1 MVVPIKL
8 AIATSF
14 TGCDFVVAA
23 AVVTSVQH
31 PADRRLETKGL
42 RAGSKLVGLQVQNL
56 ALNRKSCSLRH
67 CACRFELSDA
77 IIPGRAFV
85 YAGERVS
92 KEQRMTRPVGFQTLP
107 AAILLSATALIV
119 ADAQSKPPQP
129 AKALDGVPFFEADPK
144 WPVLPAD
151 WKWGQVIGIF
161 ADAEGHVWTSSS
173 SRISEWDP
181 QGKLVQSWEARGPN
195 KDWRTIHGM
204 FVDHN
209 GFVWSNARE
218 SNLTVK
224 YTKKGDVTLVIGKQ
238 DQTGGSNDTSLM
250 GRPSEIWVDPADNEV
265 FVADGYGNRR
275 VIVFDGASGRY
286 LRHWG
291 AYGKRPEDPVRTNN
305 GGRGATGAGQD
316 APRQTD
322 TVPAA
327 PPQQFSVPHGIT
339 GSRDGLIYVAD
350 RANNRIQVFRQNGE
364 YVAEKI
370 LRVRCG
376 AQEKATWAPKRACGT
391 EAAFSLGFSHDVP
404 QTYMYVADGG
414 SHVITVL
421 RRKDLEVVSEFG
433 GPGVGPGQLG
443 RPHNLTVDPWG
454 NIYVAEAAGPT
465 VKHPAT
471 GAEIEAGYR
480 AQKFTFKGTRPAR

>member
-1 MVVPIKL
+1 LK
-8 AIATSF
+8 
-14 TGCDFVVAA
+14 
-23 AVVTSVQH
+23 
-31 PADRRLETKGL
+31 TKSHG
-42 RAGSKLVGLQVQNL
+42 
-56 ALNRKSCSLRH
+56 
-67 CACRFELSDA
+67 DA
-77 IIPGRAFV
+77 MILGPAFV
-85 YAGERVS
+85 YAVGRVP
-92 KEQRMTRPVGFQTLP
+92 KEPRMTRSIGLRTLA
-107 AAILLSATALIV
+107 AAILLSAAALIV
-119 ADAQSKPPQP
+119 AEAQTKPPQP
-129 AKALDGVPFFEADPK
+129 IKALDGVPVFEADPK

-161 ADAEGHVWTSSS
+161 ADAQGHVWTSSS
-173 SRISEWDP
+173 SRITEWDP

-238 DQTGGSNDTSLM
+238 DQTGGSNDTTLM

-275 VIVFDGASGRY
+275 VIVFDGASGKY

-305 GGRGATGAGQD
+305 QGATGATGAAGATGAGGRGAAGGQN
-316 APRQTD
+316 AQRQPE

-350 RANNRIQVFRQNGE
+350 RANNRVQVFRQNGE
-364 YVAEKI
+364 FVAEKI

-376 AQEKATWAPKRACGT
+376 VQEKATWAPKRACGT
-391 EAAFSLGFSHDVP
+391 EAAFSIGFSHDVP

-414 SHVITVL
+414 SHFITVL

-433 GPGVGPGQLG
+433 GPGVGTGQLG

-465 VKHPAT
+465 VKHPTT
-471 GAEIEAGYR
+471 GAEVEAGYR